1 MLPPRRVESNEG
13 YFELIEG
20 SSAAPK
26 PVNSITGSNDSS
38 FTQTGTGFGT
48 VGEMGDILMF
58 TTRNSN
64 RPFTGSFQPSTT
76 TSASTIQSET
86 AEVAWFVRG
95 HNLYRRVL
103 LVAPGASL
111 NASAS
116 GFYKQND
123 ISVHLQGSN
132 VVPNT
137 LGDLTRRE
145 CRFGHD
151 ANAWPYKCNWG
162 VAGLP
167 TLRDNTAPGA
177 TPTTYAT
184 TGGTAD
190 YWNESQ
196 PFIWLSN
203 ANSAT
208 GSFGDGTCTRVDDII
223 LTNVIGFDVKVWDP
237 GALAYVDLRDRFEQF
252 AELPRRGHV
261 RHEQHEYQEHSPAPM
276 ESCPPVKHHCRIT
289 IASRPVM
296 RARPPACPT
305 KFDRGRASTAL
316 TSTGRGNCGRT
327 RGRDHR
333 AAVFRS
339 AAGDSGQDSRL
350 RARQPNGP
358 RGDRDRGLL
367 AEVGGG
373 RKGGGR
379 KESASVRPRPLHPL
393 SFLLLPNPQSLIPCR
408 QPALGVQGGH
418 AAAAGGGDGLAIIV
432 VGHVAGGKHALDAG
446 GGPRPAWSS
455 GCISSSVSSSLPFRK
470 AVLGVWPMARKKPVI
485 SSVQVGLAD
494 GALQA
499 DAGHAVLVVAQ
510 HFGRRVRFQ
519 RISIFGLSMARSA
532 MIFDARSWSRRWTR

>member
-1 MLPPRRVESNEG
+1 MRLRPVRSGGFRRLRPLFRGYTLVEVLIATTLSLMLMAAVAQMFGQLGTSVNNSRATLETAERLRAAALTLQADLGGVTVTMLPPRRVESNEG

-26 PVNSITGSNDSS
+26 PVNSITGSNNDSS

-103 LVAPGASL
+103 LVAPGVTL
-111 NASAS
+111 TLPSAS

-190 YWNESQ
+190 YWNQSQ

-237 GALAYVDLRDRFEQF
+237 GALAYVDSRGPVR
-252 AELPRRGHV
+252 AICRTSPPRSR
-261 RHEQHEYQEHSPAPM
+261 SP
-276 ESCPPVKHHCRIT
+276 
-289 IASRPVM
+289 
-296 RARPPACPT
+296 
-305 KFDRGRASTAL
+305 
-316 TSTGRGNCGRT
+316 
-327 RGRDHR
+327 
-333 AAVFRS
+333 
-339 AAGDSGQDSRL
+339 
-350 RARQPNGP
+350 
-358 RGDRDRGLL
+358 
-367 AEVGGG
+367 
-373 RKGGGR
+373 
-379 KESASVRPRPLHPL
+379 
-393 SFLLLPNPQSLIPCR
+393 
-408 QPALGVQGGH
+408 
-418 AAAAGGGDGLAIIV
+418 
-432 VGHVAGGKHALDAG
+432 
-446 GGPRPAWSS
+446 
-455 GCISSSVSSSLPFRK
+455 
-470 AVLGVWPMARKKPVI
+470 
-485 SSVQVGLAD
+485 
-494 GALQA
+494 
-499 DAGHAVLVVAQ
+499 
-510 HFGRRVRFQ
+510 
-519 RISIFGLSMARSA
+519 
-532 MIFDARSWSRRWTR
+532 